1 MTTKDR
7 PTATLYAPHKK
18 IYAKEV
24 SGYFAKIRWLMVW
37 VTQIIFY
44 GLPWLVWNDR
54 PAVIFNLESRRF
66 YMFDLVLYP
75 QDFIFLTA
83 LLMISAYALFLFTAV
98 AGRLWCGYTC
108 PQTVYTEIFMWIENR
123 FEGDR
128 NARMKLD
135 AGPWTKNKL
144 VRKTGKQI
152 AWVLLSLWT
161 GFTFVSYFTPI
172 HSLLGEAM
180 ALDFGAWEWFW
191 IFFYGAATYG
201 FAGSMREQIC
211 KYLCPYARF
220 QGAMFD
226 HDTLIITYDTQRGD
240 PRGSRGKKVDPKA
253 AGLGDCID
261 CNLCV
266 QVCPTGIDIR
276 DGQQYECIGCAAC
289 IDVCNGVMDK
299 MGYAQGLV
307 RYATQ
312 HGMEQR
318 LTDKQSL
325 MRIFRPRVLI
335 YSTILVAIVFALGYA
350 VWTRPPFKVD
360 VVRDRT
366 TLARV
371 NGEGGVENVYRLQ
384 IMNATE
390 EKQVYR
396 VTASG
401 LDGYKVL
408 PNELIKVAPTEA
420 EWVTVSVELPFDM
433 AKNEGSGVKA
443 IQFDVHRINNSGV
456 GEEVVVHEKSTFMI
470 PR

>member
-1 MTTKDR
+1 MTTSER
-7 PTATLYAPHKK
+7 PTNTLYAPHKK

-24 SGYFAKIRWLMVW
+24 SGYFSKIRWLMVW
-37 VTQIIFY
+37 ATQIVFY
-44 GLPWLVWNDR
+44 GMPWLIWNNR
-54 PAVIFNLESRRF
+54 PAVLYNLESRRF
-66 YMFDLVLYP
+66 YIFDLVLYP
-75 QDFIFLTA
+75 QDFIFLTVV
-83 LLMISAYALFLFTAV
+83 LMISAYALFLFTAV

-128 NARMKLD
+128 NARIKLD
-135 AGPWTKNKL
+135 SGPWNNNKII
-144 VRKTGKQI
+144 RKTGKQA
-152 AWVLLSLWT
+152 AWIILSLWT
-161 GFTFVSYFTPI
+161 GFTFVAYFTPI
-172 HSLLGEAM
+172 RDLLIEATSF
-180 ALDFGAWEWFW
+180 DFGAWEWFW

-261 CNLCV
+261 CGLCV
-266 QVCPTGIDIR
+266 HVCPTGIDIR
-276 DGQQYECIGCAAC
+276 EGQQYECIGCAAC

-312 HGMEQR
+312 HGMEQH

-335 YSTILVAIVFALGYA
+335 YSVILVVIVMALGYA
-350 VWTRPPFKVD
+350 VWTREPFKVD

-366 TLARV
+366 TLARI
-371 NGEGGVENVYRLQ
+371 NGDGGIENVYRLQ

-390 EKQVYR
+390 EKQTYR
-396 VTASG
+396 IAVSG
-401 LDGYKVL
+401 LQGYKVV
-408 PNELIKVAPTEA
+408 PDDLIKVAPTEA
-420 EWVTVSVELPFDM
+420 EWLTVTIELPFDA
-433 AKNEGSGVKA
+433 AKREGSGVKPV
-443 IQFDVHRINNSGV
+443 QFDVHRVSSAGM
-456 GEEVVVHEKSTFMI
+456 GEDVIVHEKSTFMI

>member
-24 SGYFAKIRWLMVW
+24 SGYFSKIRWLMVW
-37 VTQIIFY
+37 VTQLIFY
-44 GLPWLVWNDR
+44 GIPWLMWNNR
-54 PAVIFNLESRRF
+54 PAVIFNLETRRF

-83 LLMISAYALFLFTAV
+83 VLMISAYALFLFTAV

-108 PQTVYTEIFMWIENR
+108 PQTVYTEMFMWIENR

-135 AGPWTKNKL
+135 SSPWTKNKVL
-144 VRKTGKQI
+144 RKTGKQT
-152 AWVLLSLWT
+152 AWIVLSLWT
-161 GFTFVSYFTPI
+161 GFTFVSYFTPM
-172 HSLLGEAM
+172 HSLINEAM
-180 ALDFGAWEWFW
+180 TMDFGAWEWFW

-261 CNLCV
+261 CGLCV
-266 QVCPTGIDIR
+266 HVCPTGIDIR

-299 MGYAQGLV
+299 MGYPQGLV

-312 HGMEQR
+312 HGMEQK

-325 MRIFRPRVLI
+325 MRIFRPRVII
-335 YSTILVAIVFALGYA
+335 YTVILGLIVFALGYA
-350 VWTRPPFKVD
+350 VWTREPFKVD

-371 NGEGGVENVYRLQ
+371 NGDGGVENVYRLQ

-390 EKQVYR
+390 DKQVYR
-396 VTASG
+396 ITASG
-401 LDGYKVL
+401 IQGYKVV

-420 EWVTVSVELPFDM
+420 EWVTLTLELPFDI
-433 AKNEGSGVKA
+433 AKNEGAGVKA
-443 IQFDVHRINNSGV
+443 VQFDVHRINNSGV
-456 GEEVVVHEKSTFMI
+456 GDEVVVHEKSTFMI

>member
-1 MTTKDR
+1 MTTKER

-24 SGYFAKIRWLMVW
+24 SGYFSKIRWLMVW
-37 VTQIIFY
+37 ITQLVFY
-44 GLPWLVWNDR
+44 GVPWLMWNNR

-66 YMFDLVLYP
+66 YIFDLVLYP

-83 LLMISAYALFLFTAV
+83 VLMISAYALFLFTAV

-108 PQTVYTEIFMWIENR
+108 PQTVYTEMFMWIENR

-128 NARMKLD
+128 NARMKRD
-135 AGPWTKNKL
+135 ASPWTQDKL
-144 VRKTGKQI
+144 LRKTGKQT
-152 AWVLLSLWT
+152 AWILLSLWT
-161 GFTFVSYFTPI
+161 GFTFVSYFTPMR
-172 HSLLGEAM
+172 SLINEAM
-180 ALDFGAWEWFW
+180 NLDFGAWEWFW

-226 HDTLIITYDTQRGD
+226 HDTLIITYDNKRGD

-299 MGYAQGLV
+299 MGYPQGLV

-312 HGMEQR
+312 HGMEQK

-325 MRIFRPRVLI
+325 MRIFRPRVII
-335 YSTILVAIVFALGYA
+335 YTAILGAIVFALGYA
-350 VWTRPPFKVD
+350 IWTRDPFKVD
-360 VVRDRT
+360 IVRDRT

-401 LDGYKVL
+401 IHGYKIV
-408 PNELIKVAPTEA
+408 PDELIKVAATEA
-420 EWVTVSVELPFDM
+420 EWVTLTVELPFEI
-433 AKNEGSGVKA
+433 AKNEGPGIKA
-443 IQFDVHRINNSGV
+443 VHFDVHRVNNSGV